1 MTSAD
6 HIIKSYDEELASLT
20 DNLRRMGDMARLQ
33 FLHALDALHQ
43 RDADAARRIINADD
57 AIDDLEH
64 AIGEDVVRL
73 LALRAPMAG
82 DLRRIFAALRVAGDL
97 ERIGDCAT
105 GVARR
110 VPLLPATVP
119 DAFLRALERLG
130 IRAAGAVDGVLDAWA
145 RGDADLARRVWRGDR
160 ELDDA
165 YTSVFRELLT
175 YMMEDPRQIGACT
188 QLLFMAKNIERIGDH
203 ATNIAE
209 STWFAATGGRLT
221 AAVAGE
227 GSPAS

>member
-1 MTSAD
+1 MPPTE
-6 HIIKSYDEELASLT
+6 HIIKRYDEELAHLM
-20 DNLRRMGDMARLQ
+20 DELRRMGDMARLQ
-33 FLHALDALHQ
+33 LLHALNALQ
-43 RDADAARRIINADD
+43 RRDVDAARRIVEADD

-82 DLRRIFAALRVAGDL
+82 DLRQVFAALRVAGDL

-105 GVARR
+105 GMARR
-110 VPLLPATVP
+110 VPRLPANVP
-119 DAFLRALERLG
+119 DAFLHALERLG
-130 IRAAGAVDGVLDAWA
+130 TQAAQAVDAVLDAWA
-145 RGDADLARRVWRGDR
+145 RGDAGLALRVWRGDR
-160 ELDDA
+160 QLDDA

-209 STWFAATGGRLT
+209 STWFTATGERLT
-221 AAVAGE
+221 AAVAE
-227 GSPAS
+227 EAC